1 MVLGIFHNPI
11 HTVMPKADASA
22 GLNMQSH
29 PSAALWVV
37 IVNYKTASLVLDCID
52 ALMRAHQHGI
62 QMLAVIVDNASQDGS
77 LEILRQ
83 GLAERQ
89 HPFWIRVEPL
99 PKNGGFAY
107 GNNVVLK
114 QALEAPSPPDYILLL
129 NPDAAVREGAI
140 APLIQFLEANPK
152 VGLVGSRLED
162 PDGTPQTSAFRF
174 PSIWS
179 ELDHG
184 LRLGAVSRL
193 IAHRKLAMPISS
205 EPYPSDW
212 LAGASLMIRREVLTT
227 AGLFDEDYFLYFE
240 EVDFCHRAQQAGW
253 ECWYVPESRVVH
265 LVGQSTGVTDTRRSP
280 PRMPLYWF
288 ESRRRY
294 FLKFHGAAYAAL
306 ADLLWMVGFSL
317 WRIRRWLFRKPD
329 SDPPYFLWDF
339 FCNSIWV
346 KRGML

>member
-1 MVLGIFHNPI
+1 MELLSP
-11 HTVMPKADASA
+11 
-22 GLNMQSH
+22 
-29 PSAALWVV
+29 PSVRLWVV
-37 IVNYKTASLVLDCID
+37 IVNYQTASLTLDGL
-52 ALMRAHQHGI
+52 ASLVAEYQRGLEMR
-62 QMLAVIVDNASQDGS
+62 VVVVDNASGDDS
-77 LEILRQ
+77 LAVLQQ
-83 GLAERQ
+83 GLTALQ
-89 HPFWIRVEPL
+89 NPVWIQVEAM

-107 GNNVVLK
+107 GNNVVLR
-114 QALEAPSPPDYILLL
+114 QAMAANAPPDYILLL

-140 APLIQFLEANPK
+140 APLIQFLDDHPQ

-184 LRLGAVSRL
+184 LRLGVVSRL
-193 IAHRKLAMPISS
+193 IQHRRLAMPLVM
-205 EPYPSDW
+205 EPCLSDW
-212 LAGASLMIRREVLTT
+212 LAGASLMIRREVLSS

-280 PRMPLYWF
+280 QRMPQYWF

-294 FLKFHGAAYAAL
+294 FLKFHGAFYTAL
-306 ADLLWMVGFSL
+306 ADLLWMTGFAL
-317 WRIRRWLFRKPD
+317 WRLRRWVFSKPD

-339 FCNSIWV
+339 FRNSLWA
-346 KRGML
+346 KRGVS

>member
-1 MVLGIFHNPI
+1 MEPLSP
-11 HTVMPKADASA
+11 
-22 GLNMQSH
+22 
-29 PSAALWVV
+29 PSVRLWVV
-37 IVNYKTASLVLDCID
+37 IVNYQTASLTLDGL
-52 ALMRAHQHGI
+52 ASLVAEYQRGLEMR
-62 QMLAVIVDNASQDGS
+62 VVVVDNASGDDS
-77 LEILRQ
+77 LAVLQQ
-83 GLAERQ
+83 GLTALQ
-89 HPFWIRVEPL
+89 NPDWIQVEAMPR
-99 PKNGGFAY
+99 NGGFAY
-107 GNNVVLK
+107 GNNVVLR
-114 QALEAPSPPDYILLL
+114 QAMAANAPPDYILLL

-140 APLIQFLEANPK
+140 APLIQFLADHPQ

-184 LRLGAVSRL
+184 LRLGVVSRL
-193 IAHRKLAMPISS
+193 IQHRRLAIPIVM
-205 EPYPSDW
+205 EPCLSDW
-212 LAGASLMIRREVLTT
+212 LAGASLMIRREVLSS

-280 PRMPLYWF
+280 QRMPQYWF

-294 FLKFHGAAYAAL
+294 FLKFHGVFYTAL
-306 ADLLWMVGFSL
+306 ADLLWMTGFGL
-317 WRIRRWLFRKPD
+317 WRLRRWVFSKPD

-339 FCNSIWV
+339 FRNSLWA
-346 KRGML
+346 KRGVS

>member
-1 MVLGIFHNPI
+1 
-11 HTVMPKADASA
+11 MPTANLSE
-22 GLNMQSH
+22 GLNLQSF

-37 IVNYKTASLVLDCID
+37 VVNYKTASLVLDCITSLI
-52 ALMRAHQHGI
+52 AEQQRGL
-62 QMLAVIVDNASQDGS
+62 QMSVVIVDNASGDGS

-83 GLAERQ
+83 GLIARQ
-89 HPFWIRVEPL
+89 NPSWIRLEPL

-107 GNNVVLK
+107 GNNVVLQ
-114 QALEAPSPPDYILLL
+114 QALKSQHPPDYVLLL

-140 APLIQFLEANPK
+140 APLIQFLNENPT

-193 IAHRKLAMPISS
+193 IAHRKLAMPITS
-205 EPYPSDW
+205 EPCPSDW
-212 LAGASLMIRREVLTT
+212 LAGASLMIRREVLAT
-227 AGLFDEDYFLYFE
+227 AGLFDENYFLYFE
-240 EVDFCHRAQQAGW
+240 EVDFCHRARLAGW
-253 ECWYVPESRVVH
+253 ECWYVPKSRVVH

-280 PRMPLYWF
+280 QRMPQYWF
-288 ESRRRY
+288 KSRHRY
-294 FLKFHGAAYAAL
+294 FLKFHGALYAAL
-306 ADLLWMVGFSL
+306 ADLFWMTGFSL

-329 SDPPYFLWDF
+329 TDPPYFLWDF
-339 FCNSIWV
+339 FCNSIGV
-346 KRGML
+346 K

>member
-1 MVLGIFHNPI
+1 MELLSP
-11 HTVMPKADASA
+11 
-22 GLNMQSH
+22 
-29 PSAALWVV
+29 PSVRLWVV
-37 IVNYKTASLVLDCID
+37 IVNYQTASLTLDGL
-52 ALMRAHQHGI
+52 ASLVAEYQRGLEMR
-62 QMLAVIVDNASQDGS
+62 VVVVDNASGDDS
-77 LEILRQ
+77 LAVLQQ
-83 GLAERQ
+83 GLTALQ
-89 HPFWIRVEPL
+89 NPVWIQVEAM

-107 GNNVVLK
+107 GNNVVLR
-114 QALEAPSPPDYILLL
+114 QAMAANSPPDYILLL

-140 APLIQFLEANPK
+140 APLIQFLDDHPQ

-184 LRLGAVSRL
+184 LRLGVVSRL
-193 IAHRKLAMPISS
+193 IQHRRLAMPLVM
-205 EPYPSDW
+205 EPCLSDW
-212 LAGASLMIRREVLTT
+212 LAGASLMIRREVLSS

-280 PRMPLYWF
+280 QRMPQYWF

-294 FLKFHGAAYAAL
+294 FLKFHGAFYTGL
-306 ADLLWMVGFSL
+306 ADLLWMTGFAL
-317 WRIRRWLFRKPD
+317 WRLRRWVFSKSD

-339 FCNSIWV
+339 FRNSLWA
-346 KRGML
+346 KRGVS

>member
-1 MVLGIFHNPI
+1 MEPLSP
-11 HTVMPKADASA
+11 
-22 GLNMQSH
+22 
-29 PSAALWVV
+29 PSVRLWVV
-37 IVNYKTASLVLDCID
+37 IVNYQTASLTLDGLVSLV
-52 ALMRAHQHGI
+52 AEYQRGLEMK
-62 QMLAVIVDNASQDGS
+62 VVVVDNASGDDS
-77 LEILRQ
+77 LVVLRQ
-83 GLAERQ
+83 GLTALQ
-89 HPFWIRVEPL
+89 NPNWIQVEAMPR
-99 PKNGGFAY
+99 NGGFAY
-107 GNNVVLK
+107 GNNVVLR
-114 QALEAPSPPDYILLL
+114 QAMAANSPPDYILLL

-140 APLIQFLEANPK
+140 APLIQFLDDHPQ

-184 LRLGAVSRL
+184 LRLGVVSRL
-193 IAHRKLAMPISS
+193 IQHRRLAMPLVM
-205 EPYPSDW
+205 EPCLSDW
-212 LAGASLMIRREVLTT
+212 LAGASLMIRREVLSS

-280 PRMPLYWF
+280 QRMPQYWF

-294 FLKFHGAAYAAL
+294 FLKFHGAFYTAL
-306 ADLLWMVGFSL
+306 ADLLWMTGFAL
-317 WRIRRWLFRKPD
+317 WRLRRWVFSKPD

-339 FCNSIWV
+339 FRNSLWA
-346 KRGML
+346 KRGVS

>member
-1 MVLGIFHNPI
+1 
-11 HTVMPKADASA
+11 MPTAELSA
-22 GLNMQSH
+22 GLNPQGH

-37 IVNYKTASLVLDCID
+37 VVNYKTASLVLDCVTSLI
-52 ALMRAHQHGI
+52 AEHQHGI
-62 QMLAVIVDNASQDGS
+62 QMFVVIVDNASGDGS

-83 GLAERQ
+83 GLVELLN
-89 HPFWIRVEPL
+89 PNWIRVEPL

-107 GNNVVLK
+107 GNNVVLQ
-114 QALEAPSPPDYILLL
+114 QALEAQHPPDYILLL

-140 APLIQFLEANPK
+140 APLVQFLNANPK

-162 PDGTPQTSAFRF
+162 PDSTPQTSAFRF

-193 IAHRKLAMPISS
+193 LAHRKLAMPTTS
-205 EPYPSDW
+205 EPYPCDW
-212 LAGASLMIRREVLTT
+212 LAGASLMMRREVLTT
-227 AGLFDEDYFLYFE
+227 VGLFDENYFLYFE

-253 ECWYVPESRVVH
+253 QCWYVPESRVVH

-280 PRMPLYWF
+280 QRMPQYWF

-294 FLKFHGAAYAAL
+294 FLKFHDVAYAAV
-306 ADLLWMVGFSL
+306 ADLLWMLGFAL

-329 SDPPYFLWDF
+329 TDPPHFLWDF
-339 FCNSIWV
+339 FCSSLWV
-346 KRGML
+346 KRGIS

>member
-1 MVLGIFHNPI
+1 MEPLSP
-11 HTVMPKADASA
+11 
-22 GLNMQSH
+22 
-29 PSAALWVV
+29 PSVRLWVV
-37 IVNYKTASLVLDCID
+37 IVNYQTASLTLDGLVSLV
-52 ALMRAHQHGI
+52 AEYQRGLEMK
-62 QMLAVIVDNASQDGS
+62 VVVVDNASGDDS
-77 LEILRQ
+77 LVVLRQ
-83 GLAERQ
+83 GLTALQ
-89 HPFWIRVEPL
+89 NPNWIQVEAMPR
-99 PKNGGFAY
+99 NGGFAY
-107 GNNVVLK
+107 GNNVVLR
-114 QALEAPSPPDYILLL
+114 QAMAANSPPDYILLL

-140 APLIQFLEANPK
+140 APLIQFLDDHPK

-184 LRLGAVSRL
+184 LRLGVVSRL
-193 IAHRKLAMPISS
+193 IQHRRLAMPIVM
-205 EPYPSDW
+205 EPCLSDW
-212 LAGASLMIRREVLTT
+212 LAGASLMIRCEVLSS

-280 PRMPLYWF
+280 QRMPQYWF

-294 FLKFHGAAYAAL
+294 FLKFHGAFYTAL
-306 ADLLWMVGFSL
+306 ADLLWMTGFAL
-317 WRIRRWLFRKPD
+317 WRLRRWVFSKPD

-339 FCNSIWV
+339 FRNSLWA
-346 KRGML
+346 KRGVS

>member
-1 MVLGIFHNPI
+1 MQPLNP
-11 HTVMPKADASA
+11 
-22 GLNMQSH
+22 
-29 PSAALWVV
+29 PSVRLWVV
-37 IVNYKTASLVLDCID
+37 IVNYQTASLTLDGL
-52 ALMRAHQHGI
+52 ASLVAEHQRGLEMR
-62 QMLAVIVDNASQDGS
+62 VVVVDNASGDDS
-77 LEILRQ
+77 LAVLHQ
-83 GLAERQ
+83 GLTALQ
-89 HPFWIRVEPL
+89 NPDWIQVEAMSR
-99 PKNGGFAY
+99 NGGFAY
-107 GNNVVLK
+107 GNNVVLR
-114 QALEAPSPPDYILLL
+114 QAMAANSPPDYILLL

-140 APLIQFLEANPK
+140 APLIQFLDDHPK

-184 LRLGAVSRL
+184 LRLGVVSRL
-193 IAHRKLAMPISS
+193 IQHRRLAMPIVM
-205 EPYPSDW
+205 EPCLSDW
-212 LAGASLMIRREVLTT
+212 LAGASLMIRREVLSS

-280 PRMPLYWF
+280 QRMPQYWF

-294 FLKFHGAAYAAL
+294 FLKFHGAFYTAL
-306 ADLLWMVGFSL
+306 ADLLWMTGFGL
-317 WRIRRWLFRKPD
+317 WRLRRAAFSKPD

-339 FCNSIWV
+339 FRNSLWA
-346 KRGML
+346 KRGVS